1 MSIVLKIGDKFPKS
15 CNKCPLFI
23 DGMLGCEPFCA
34 SSGEHTEEEI
44 DAEEDGNLN
53 MYYHGHL
60 KNRPKNCP
68 LVEIKEDTRSEQ
80 ARWRDGE

>member
-1 MSIVLKIGDKFPKS
+1 MSIVLKICDKFPKS
-15 CNKCPLFI
+15 CDKCPLFI

-34 SSGEHTEEEI
+34 SSGEYTEEEI
-44 DAEEDGNLN
+44 DAEENGNLN

-68 LVEIKEDTRSEQ
+68 LIEVKMNGGKEE
-80 ARWRDGE
+80 